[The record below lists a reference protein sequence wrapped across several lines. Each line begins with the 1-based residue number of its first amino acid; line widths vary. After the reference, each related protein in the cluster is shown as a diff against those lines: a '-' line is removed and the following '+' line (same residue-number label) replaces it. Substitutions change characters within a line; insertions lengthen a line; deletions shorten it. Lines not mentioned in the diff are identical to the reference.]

1 MEKERNKQGEREENE
16 SVKVAGQSENGGKEP
31 TSKKDNSIIFAHLVA
46 VITVA
51 CWGCTFVNTKYLL
64 RDGLEPQEI
73 FIVRFLL
80 AYLCIWWI
88 SPKKIFCESWTD
100 ELTMLVLGVTGG
112 SMYFL
117 SENTAVGL
125 TYVNNVAFIVCTAP
139 LITTCLA
146 ITFIKSIKASSL
158 LIIGSLTA
166 LAGVGAV
173 IFNGH
178 FVLHLSPSGD
188 LLALTAAICWS
199 VYSLVMK
206 KASLKYSSIFITR
219 KVFFYGILTIL
230 PVFIFR
236 HWTFPLSRFGETEVW
251 ANLLFL
257 GVIASFLCFW
267 SWNWVI
273 RKIGALKSSNYIY
286 LNPITTVMASALF
299 LNEPLTTIACVGGI
313 LILIGVF
320 LSNQAK
326 DTV

>member
-1 MEKERNKQGEREENE
+1 M
-16 SVKVAGQSENGGKEP
+16 
-31 TSKKDNSIIFAHLVA
+31 
-46 VITVA
+46 
-51 CWGCTFVNTKYLL
+51 
-64 RDGLEPQEI
+64 
-73 FIVRFLL
+73 
-80 AYLCIWWI
+80 
-88 SPKKIFCESWTD
+88 
-100 ELTMLVLGVTGG
+100 MLVLGVTGG

-117 SENTAVGL
+117 TENSAVGL

-139 LITTCLA
+139 LITTVLA
-146 ITFIKSIKASSL
+146 IAFLKHAKASPR
-158 LIIGSLTA
+158 LIIGSLIA
-166 LAGVGAV
+166 LTGVGAV

-178 FVLHLSPSGD
+178 FVLHLSPAGD
-188 LLALTAAICWS
+188 ALALSAAICWS

-206 KASLKYSSIFITR
+206 KASRKYSSIFITR

-299 LNEPLTTIACVGGI
+299 LNEPLTTIACIGGV

>member
-1 MEKERNKQGEREENE
+1 MKKQASNQMM
-16 SVKVAGQSENGGKEP
+16 KGQ
-31 TSKKDNSIIFAHLVA
+31 NSISNEGQLSSEIKKVSGKRPSESLFLAHLIA
-46 VITVA
+46 IITVG

-64 RDGLEPQEI
+64 RSGLEPEEI
-73 FIVRFLL
+73 FLVRFLL

-88 SPKKIFCESWTD
+88 SPKTLFCANWKD
-100 ELTMLVLGVTGG
+100 ELMMLVLGVTGG

-117 SENTAVGL
+117 TENSAVGL

-139 LITTCLA
+139 LITTVLA
-146 ITFIKSIKASSL
+146 IAFLKHAKASPR
-158 LIIGSLTA
+158 LIIGSLIA
-166 LAGVGAV
+166 LTGVGAV

-178 FVLHLSPSGD
+178 FVLHLSPAGD
-188 LLALTAAICWS
+188 ALALSAAICWS

-206 KASLKYSSIFITR
+206 KASRKYSSIFITR

-236 HWTFPLSRFGETEVW
+236 HWSFPLSRFGETEVW

-299 LNEPLTTIACVGGI
+299 LNEPLTTIACIGGV